1 MAIKIARVRV
11 NGQWYDLTLDPATRM
26 WEAVITAPGSSIHQP
41 GGVYNLTLE
50 AVNETGSTVTAD
62 GSTFPGLLLPVRD
75 VVRPVLTVVS
85 PGPGTITDNMAPV
98 IVDVT
103 DDDSGAD
110 METFSLAVDGV
121 EVPAEHSPIPGGY
134 RAIWTPTEPHS
145 DGAHVISARVTDYD
159 GNTGET
165 NGTFA
170 VDTTPPRLSIFNR
183 NFIVDT
189 ATLEIT
195 GRTGD
200 ETSPPVTVRV
210 ECGEFAGSPDVQE
223 DGSWAQEIPLTF
235 GDNNITVTAT
245 DAVGLSTVEELLVM
259 RLVTDRTQEDVDR
272 LKRLED
278 AGWAKMSESDRAW
291 YMAEPCRGGYNA
303 VDMNRVERACAY
315 LASILQ
321 QAPASLR
328 DYCKAVGM
336 AWDKLYDMPY
346 DPDDYYLTVKTD
358 WNEHDEPPPW
368 ERARYLSNVVRLSA
382 AMEYDK
388 PELPRVLRWPHYYE
402 VNNIELTLVR
412 LSAAIGPYMEQ
423 SERLI
428 DLAALSRIYS
438 GEAMAGEF

>member
-1 MAIKIARVRV
+1 MAIKTARIQV
-11 NGQWYDLTLDPATRM
+11 NGQWYDLTLNPESRM

-62 GSTFPGLLLPVRD
+62 GSTFPGLLLTVRD
-75 VVRPVLTVVS
+75 RVRPILAVVS

-103 DDDSGAD
+103 DDDSGAN
-110 METFSLAVDGV
+110 METFSLAVDGA
-121 EVPAEHSPIPGGY
+121 EVPAEYTDIPGGY
-134 RAIWTPTEPHS
+134 RAVWTPTEPHS

-165 NGTFA
+165 AGAFT
-170 VDTTPPRLSIFNR
+170 VDTTPPALSILNR
-183 NFIVDT
+183 NFIVDMV
-189 ATLEIT
+189 ALEII

-210 ECGEFAGSPDVQE
+210 ECGGFVGSPEVGE
-223 DGSWAQEIPLTF
+223 DGTWALEMPLAV
-235 GDNNITVTAT
+235 GDNHVAVTAT
-245 DAVGLSTVEELLVM
+245 DAVGLSTVEELLIM
-259 RLVTDRTQEDVDR
+259 RLVTDRTQADVDR

-291 YMAEPCRGGYNA
+291 YMADVCRGGYNYM
-303 VDMNRVERACAY
+303 DMNRVERACAY
-315 LASILQ
+315 LSAILR

-346 DPDDYYLTVKTD
+346 DPDDYHLAVKTD

-368 ERARYLSNVVRLSA
+368 ERARYLSNVVHLSTA
-382 AMEYDK
+382 LEYDR
-388 PELPRVLRWPHYYE
+388 PELPRALRWPYYYE

-423 SERLI
+423 AEHLM

-438 GEAMAGEF
+438 GEVFAGEF